1 MYQFTRYVGLGLVL
15 LLGQAGA
22 MADEANGAMSLKQV
36 MQGLG
41 EDMNHLNTA
50 IFNEDYPAIV
60 QLAGRIADHPKPS
73 AAERRQILGTLG
85 ADAGRFRG
93 HDHQVHEDGAA
104 MAVAAQAHDMTGV
117 LRYQGRIMQGCVAC
131 HAEFRSRLVSPSNK

>member
-15 LLGQAGA
+15 LLGSVGVI
-22 MADEANGAMSLKQV
+22 ADEASGAMSLKQV

-41 EDMNHLNTA
+41 EDMNSLNTA
-50 IFNEDYPAIV
+50 IFNEDYPAMV
-60 QLAGRIADHPKPS
+60 KLAGRIADHPKPS
-73 AAERRQILGTLG
+73 AAERLQILSTLG

-104 MAVAAQAHDMTGV
+104 LVVAAQAEDMSGV

-131 HAEFRSRLVSPSNK
+131 HAEFRSRLLSPGNK